1 MGAYGRRNLLPHEEP
16 LLTDQQLGGRV
27 PRSARGS
34 GAAHQPVAA
43 RTWDA
48 GTGVASNARGWPQG
62 FRPRRSWRSLAPD
75 HRYPPATG
83 GEPSPA
89 SGKGLWGNRSWTP
102 HLGGVYIYAM
112 NPQ

>member
-1 MGAYGRRNLLPHEEP
+1 MLPHEEP
-16 LLTDQQLGGRV
+16 LLTDQQLRDASLEQLEDLVQRINLSLQERGMPGLVWRQTPEDGPKASDPADPGG
-27 PRSARGS
+27 
-34 GAAHQPVAA
+34 
-43 RTWDA
+43 
-48 GTGVASNARGWPQG
+48 
-62 FRPRRSWRSLAPD
+62 SLAPD